1 MSRSGIVA
9 RVTSRNARRAFDF
22 NGNHPAVD
30 FINTVNARPVFTR
43 DDLATADDVFEWAA
57 AAGLPTKAGAVNPEP
72 DKRGFEAI
80 IELRE
85 NLYRVLG
92 PLAAGAEPDAD
103 ALRFVSC
110 RAASAIASA
119 EWVRVG
125 SALEPSWHESSLDA
139 IGDRLADE
147 AMSLLRGPAIAR
159 LGACAGCGW
168 LFVDTSRA
176 HARRWCSMNACGV
189 RDKMRRYHRRQIGG
203 VRQA

>member
-1 MSRSGIVA
+1 M
-9 RVTSRNARRAFDF
+9 TSRNGRRPFDF
-22 NGNHPAVD
+22 NGNHLAVD

-43 DDLATADDVFEWAA
+43 DDLTTAEDVFEWAS
-57 AAGLPTKAGAVNPEP
+57 AAGLPTKGGAVNPEL
-72 DKRGFEAI
+72 DRRGFEAI

-85 NLYRVLG
+85 KLYRVFA
-92 PLAAGAEPDAD
+92 PMAAGGAPDAD

-110 RAASAIASA
+110 RAASAIATA
-119 EWVRVG
+119 EWVKVG
-125 SALEPSWHESSLDA
+125 ARLEPRWHECSLDA

-147 AMSLLRGPAIAR
+147 AMALLRGPAIAR

-189 RDKMRRYHRRQIGG
+189 RDKMRRYHQRQVDA